1 VISVNAALA
10 AIEQAI
16 EPLPP
21 ETIAL
26 ADAPGRTLAADVA
39 ADIDF
44 PPFDT
49 TAMDGYAVRG
59 AVSEARERP
68 GTTGAGGALPAPLS
82 EGEAARVM
90 TGAPIPAGAEAVVP
104 VEDVEQQGDALR
116 FRTAPLP
123 GAHVRRR
130 GEIFRAG
137 ARVLCAGDRLSPER
151 ILVCATVGAV
161 RVAVTRLP
169 RVALAAT
176 GDEIVD
182 PASRPAAAQIRNGN
196 GPAIA
201 AALARRGIHA
211 ATRAAVPDRLDA
223 LKRFFGEES
232 DGFDLLLTTGGVS
245 VGDYDHAVEAAAS
258 AGFEVVFH
266 GVAVKPGK
274 PVAFARRARAFWF
287 GLPGNPVSALT
298 TFHLFVDAALDR
310 FEGVRRD
317 RFVEARLVGGIR
329 SKPGRETYRDAR
341 LFVDG
346 GQLRV
351 EAIVSHGSHDIV
363 AQAARNAL
371 LVLPADG
378 GAWNDGDRVRCL
390 RCSGPAD

>member
-1 VISVNAALA
+1 MISVNAALA

-16 EPLPP
+16 GPLPP

-26 ADAPGRTLAADVA
+26 AEAQGRTLAADVA
-39 ADIDF
+39 SDTDF

-49 TAMDGYAVRG
+49 TAMDGYAVAG
-59 AVSEARERP
+59 AIPEARERA
-68 GTTGAGGALPAPLS
+68 GTTGAGGAPPAPLR

-90 TGAPIPAGAEAVVP
+90 TGAPIPEGTVAVVP
-104 VEDVEQQGDALR
+104 VEDVE
-116 FRTAPLP
+116 
-123 GAHVRRR
+123 RR
-130 GEIFRAG
+130 GETVRFRQVPVAG
-137 ARVLCAGDRLSPER
+137 AHLRRRAEIFLAGERVLRAGDRLTPER
-151 ILVCATVGAV
+151 VLLCATVGAV
-161 RVAVTRLP
+161 RVPVTPLP

-182 PASRPAAAQIRNGN
+182 PSAAPGGAQLRNGN

-201 AALARRGIHA
+201 AALARRGIRTSPRPA
-211 ATRAAVPDRLDA
+211 IPDRVEA
-223 LKRFFGEES
+223 LGRFFAETEA
-232 DGFDLLLTTGGVS
+232 GFDLLITTGGVS
-245 VGDYDHAVEAAAS
+245 VGDYDRVVEAAAG
-258 AGFEVVFH
+258 AGFEIVFH

-274 PVAFARRARAFWF
+274 PVAFARRGRSFWF

-310 FEGVRRD
+310 FEGIPRD
-317 RFVEARLVGGIR
+317 RFVSARLVGEIASR
-329 SKPGRETYRDAR
+329 PGRETYRDAR
-341 LFVDG
+341 LFADG

-351 EAIVSHGSHDIV
+351 RPIASRGSHDIL

-378 GAWNDGDRVRCL
+378 GAWREGDAMRCL
-390 RCSGPAD
+390 RLTGLED

>member
-1 VISVNAALA
+1 MISVNAALA

-26 ADAPGRTLAADVA
+26 ADAPGRTLAADVR
-39 ADIDF
+39 ADADF
-44 PPFDT
+44 PAFDT

-59 AVSEARERP
+59 AATEARERP
-68 GTTGAGGALPAPLS
+68 GTTGAGGALPAPLR

-90 TGAPIPAGAEAVVP
+90 TGAPIPEGAEAVVP
-104 VEDVEQQGDALR
+104 IEDVERRGETLS
-116 FRTAPLP
+116 FRMAPAP

-151 ILVCATVGAV
+151 ILLCATVGAV
-161 RVAVTRLP
+161 RVAVAPRA
-169 RVALAAT
+169 RVARAAT

-182 PASRPAAAQIRNGN
+182 PSTRPAAAQIRNGN

-201 AALARRGIHA
+201 AALALRGIHA
-211 ATRAAVPDRLDA
+211 AARPAVPDRLDA
-223 LKRFFGEES
+223 LKGFFGES
-232 DGFDLLLTTGGVS
+232 KDVDLLVTTGGVS
-245 VGDYDHAVEAAAS
+245 VGDYDHAVEAATS
-258 AGFEVVFH
+258 AGFELVFH

-274 PVAFARRARAFWF
+274 PVAFARRARTFWF

-298 TFHLFVDAALDR
+298 MFHLFVDAALDR

-317 RFVEARLVGGIR
+317 RFVEARLAGSLR
-329 SKPGRETYRDAR
+329 AKPGRETYRDAR
-341 LFVDG
+341 LFVQE

-351 EAIVSHGSHDIV
+351 EAIVSRGSHDII

-371 LVLPADG
+371 VVLPADG

-390 RCSGPAD
+390 RWSGPPD